1 MTTTCVWV
9 DATWFPV
16 GVVDYVLVVG
26 KIYSQLALQ
35 SWTFIGFKVEAGV
48 AEGDVLAGMESSV
61 TLRGLRTPLVVC
73 NRGPCGSER
82 VSLTGGLG
90 DGMVAFVS
98 PMSAGTAASFGP
110 LSVSLRRL
118 AGLSLCAGL
127 STASLLSDRGCGGV
141 LESLEDG
148 GVGCLAEA
156 RRVGDL
162 VEVGLREL
170 TMLLMAD
177 DHDSCSTTLLW
188 SVAAWPGCCWAE
200 SCWPA
205 APAAPVS
212 RLLSGPF
219 PDSQIWRGVIR
230 QHLAGLLCGCES
242 ILSPEPPLLSV
253 IWAIVTLKRVPTHY
267 GSSSSRV
274 SFR

>member
-1 MTTTCVWV
+1 MA
-9 DATWFPV
+9 D
-16 GVVDYVLVVG
+16 
-26 KIYSQLALQ
+26 I
-35 SWTFIGFKVEAGV
+35 
-48 AEGDVLAGMESSV
+48 ESSV

-90 DGMVAFVS
+90 DGRVAFVS
-98 PMSAGTAASFGP
+98 PTSAGTAASFGP

-118 AGLSLCAGL
+118 AGLSPCAGL
-127 STASLLSDRGCGGV
+127 SRGSLLSGRGCGDV

-177 DHDSCSTTLLW
+177 DHDSCSAPLLW
-188 SVAAWPGCCWAE
+188 SVAAWPECCWAE
-200 SCWPA
+200 SCWSA

-212 RLLSGPF
+212 RLLSGTF
-219 PDSQIWRGVIR
+219 PDSQIWSGVIR
-230 QHLAGLLCGCES
+230 QHLAGLLCGCDP
-242 ILSPEPPLLSV
+242 ILSLEPPLLSV
-253 IWAIVTLKRVPTHY
+253 ILANVTLKRVPTRR

-274 SFR
+274 PFH